1 MARLP
6 NIDPTKHPELAE
18 LAAQIGKERGRVS
31 HLYGTLL
38 NSPPVA
44 AGWLHLLTAVR
55 QHTKLKGSWREL
67 VILRVALVNGADYE
81 YRSHVP
87 HALQEGVTQAQI
99 DGLPQW
105 ELSDAFDKQTRAVLA
120 YSDAMTRE
128 IKVPDAL
135 FAAIRE
141 FLDDREIM
149 DLTALV
155 GSYNLVSRVLI
166 ALQIGH

>member
-6 NIDPTKHPELAE
+6 NIDPARHPELAE

-31 HLYGTLL
+31 QLYGTLL

-55 QHTKLKGSWREL
+55 RDTKLKGSWREL

-81 YRSHVP
+81 YRSHIP
-87 HALQEGVTQAQI
+87 HAQKEGVPQAQI
-99 DGLPQW
+99 DGLSHW
-105 ELSDAFDKQTRAVLA
+105 EISDAFDKDTRAILA
-120 YSDAMTRE
+120 YCDAMTRD
-128 IKVPDAL
+128 IVVSDAL
-135 FAAIRE
+135 FAAIRA

-149 DLTALV
+149 ELTALV
-155 GSYNLVSRVLI
+155 ASYNLVSRFLI

>member
-6 NIDPTKHPELAE
+6 VIDPSQQPELAA
-18 LAAQIGKERGRVS
+18 LAAQISKERGRVS
-31 HLYGTLL
+31 QLYGTLL

-44 AGWLHLLTAVR
+44 AGWLHLLTAIR
-55 QHTKLKGSWREL
+55 QQTKLKGTWREL

-81 YRSHVP
+81 YRAHIP
-87 HALQEGVTQAQI
+87 HAQKEGVPQAQI

-105 ELSDAFDKQTRAVLA
+105 ELSDAFDPQTRAVLA
-120 YSDAMTRE
+120 YCDAMTRD
-128 IKVPDAL
+128 IKIADAL
-135 FAAIRE
+135 FAEIRA
-141 FLDDREIM
+141 FLDNREIM
-149 DLTALV
+149 ELTALI

>member
-6 NIDPTKHPELAE
+6 NIDPAKHPELAE

-31 HLYGTLL
+31 QLYSTLL
-38 NSPPVA
+38 NSPPIA

-55 QHTKLKGSWREL
+55 QQTKLKGSWREL

-81 YRSHVP
+81 YRAHIP
-87 HALQEGVTQAQI
+87 HAQKAGVPQAQI
-99 DGLPQW
+99 DALPNW

-120 YSDAMTRE
+120 YCDAMTRD
-128 IKVPDAL
+128 IKVSDAL
-135 FAAIRE
+135 FAEVRA

-149 DLTALV
+149 ELSALI
-155 GSYNLVSRVLI
+155 GAYNLVSRVLI